1 MKSWKDYVENILI
14 AVFLAFVVRT
24 FLITGYKVPTSSM
37 SPTLVAGDFIFS
49 YRLPYG
55 LNIPF
60 SETKLWAS
68 SPSRGEV
75 VVFTYPD
82 QPRVH
87 YVKRVIALP
96 GDRVEI
102 KNGQLSVNGEMYTYE
117 SASDSNSIGDEAS
130 EFFEIKKEKS
140 ANSEWLL
147 TLQKGAEGRSYGPL
161 IVPPNEL
168 FLLGDNRD
176 SSDDSRYWGTV
187 PIQKVEGKVVLIWL
201 SLDWKNKLAG
211 NLPKVRWHRVGIS
224 PR

>member
-1 MKSWKDYVENILI
+1 MSFRKSSWNDYFENILVAI
-14 AVFLAFVVRT
+14 FLAFVVRT
-24 FLITGYKVPTSSM
+24 FVITGYKVPTSSM

-49 YRLPYG
+49 YRIPFG
-55 LNIPF
+55 IKIPF
-60 SETKLWAS
+60 SVGKVLAK
-68 SPSRGEV
+68 SPERGDV

-102 KNGQLSVNGEMYTYE
+102 KNGQLSVNGANYYYE
-117 SASDSNSIGDEAS
+117 NVQDQEDS

-140 ANSEWLL
+140 PQSEWLL
-147 TLQKGAEGRSYGPL
+147 TLQKGVEGQNYGPL

-168 FLLGDNRD
+168 FMLGDNRD

-187 PIQKVEGKVVLIWL
+187 PILRVEGKVVLIWL
-201 SLDWKNKLAG
+201 SLDWKNKIAG
-211 NLPKVRWHRVGIS
+211 SLPKIRWHRVGIS